1 MERPSQRPRR
11 DHRPASAASCF
22 GPPRLAAT
30 AHPRFGPQFIPHDA
44 AFAGVEAGRV
54 VPAGLGAGRWSMR
67 TPGGGWR
74 DVLPERVRQEVRH
87 FLDGL
92 ASLHWG
98 LTPGYDTATPEL
110 ADIAEVVAVSE
121 WMFRGFRAGLLR
133 EAFVAQF
140 EVHPRSLTKADLAAA
155 RALLRDPT
163 ITVEDAAA
171 RVGCSPA
178 TLYRYLPGGR
188 GSLVDGN
195 AMDRSAA

>member
-1 MERPSQRPRR
+1 MPDDGAVGLAPQPLRPSDAEAMLASLVAQLLARR
-11 DHRPASAASCF
+11 HH
-22 GPPRLAAT
+22 GEL
-30 AHPRFGPQFIPHDA
+30 RF
-44 AFAGVEAGRV
+44 
-54 VPAGLGAGRWSMR
+54 VPDD
-67 TPGGGWR
+67 GGWR
-74 DVLPERVRQEVRH
+74 DVPPEWVREEASH
-87 FLDGL
+87 LLDGL
-92 ASLHWG
+92 VSLRWG
-98 LTPGYDTATPEL
+98 LAPGHDTATPEL

-133 EAFVAQF
+133 EVFVAQF

-188 GSLVDGN
+188 GSLVDGS
-195 AMDRSAA
+195 ATDRSAA